1 MNKSPAT
8 VLTDAAD
15 ILRRNGH
22 FKGGYYDTS
31 SDEAAECERPVC
43 ALGAILIAAEGDP
56 RPEMPGVLGETA
68 SAAARI
74 LARSIH
80 STVVDDDP
88 IERIADWNDA
98 PDRTPGEVM
107 QAMATAAEEWAA

>member
-1 MNKSPAT
+1 MNKSPAV
-8 VLTDAAD
+8 VLTDAVE

-22 FKGGYYDTS
+22 FKGAYYAPFN
-31 SDEAAECERPVC
+31 EAPEWERPVC

-56 RPEMPGVLGETA
+56 RPEMPGVFGPTA
-68 SAAARI
+68 NEAI
-74 LARSIH
+74 NVLARSIH

-98 PDRTPGEVM
+98 EGRTPGEVM
-107 QAMATAAEEWAA
+107 QAMTAAAEGWAA

>member
-1 MNKSPAT
+1 MNKSPA
-8 VLTDAAD
+8 VILADAVE

-22 FKGGYYDTS
+22 FKGGYYAPS
-31 SDEAAECERPVC
+31 NEAPEWERPVC
-43 ALGAILIAAEGDP
+43 AIGAILIAAEGDP

-68 SAAARI
+68 SAAARV

-98 PDRTPGEVM
+98 PERTPGEVM
-107 QAMATAAEEWAA
+107 QAMTIAAEEWAA

>member
-1 MNKSPAT
+1 VNKSPA
-8 VLTDAAD
+8 VILTDAVE

-22 FKGGYYDTS
+22 FKGGYVLETGTAPF
-31 SDEAAECERPVC
+31 EQRPVC
-43 ALGAILIAAEGDP
+43 AIGAILIAAEGDP

-68 SAAARI
+68 SAAARV

-98 PDRTPGEVM
+98 EDRTPDEVM
-107 QAMATAAEEWAA
+107 QAMTVAAEEWAA